1 MKNKGAKYIW
11 FDGEFI
17 EWEKASIPIH
27 MHYIT
32 ELQSSK
38 ELELINQIAIYIFFL

>member
-17 EWEKASIPIH
+17 EWEKALIPINTH
-27 MHYIT
+27 
-32 ELQSSK
+32 
-38 ELELINQIAIYIFFL
+38 A